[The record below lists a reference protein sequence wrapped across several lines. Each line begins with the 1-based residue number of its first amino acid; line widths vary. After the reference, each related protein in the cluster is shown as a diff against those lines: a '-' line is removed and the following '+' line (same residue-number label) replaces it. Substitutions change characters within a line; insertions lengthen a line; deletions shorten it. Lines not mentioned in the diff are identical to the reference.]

1 MRTFGNLL
9 GKEVRALFYSPIAY
23 AVIAVFL
30 LLMGYSFTL
39 TLFINKYATLLHIF
53 FQAAGLLMLIVPI
66 ITMRLFAE
74 ERKAGT
80 LELLLTAPVKES
92 QLVLAKYVAA
102 MVIVLGMIGLTGAYA
117 VVLGIFGTPDWGP
130 IYSGYLGLAL
140 LCSTLVS
147 LGLLVSALTSNQI
160 VAAMVTIGISFMLWM
175 IDSLAAMMPGVL
187 ERVLISLS
195 LLARFT
201 PFATGAMYTSD
212 FAFFVCT
219 TLLAL
224 FLAMRALARR

>member
-1 MRTFGNLL
+1 MRAFATLI

-30 LLMGYSFTL
+30 LLMGYSFTI
-39 TLFINKYATLLHIF
+39 TLFINKYATLVHIF
-53 FQAAGLLMLIVPI
+53 FESAGLLMLIVPI

-80 LELLLTAPVKES
+80 LELMLTAPVRED

-102 MVIVLGMIGLTGAYA
+102 MAIVLAMIALTGLYA

-147 LGLLVSALTSNQI
+147 LGLLISALTSNQI
-160 VAAMVTIGISFMLWM
+160 VAAIVTIGISFMLWM
-175 IDSLAAMMPGVL
+175 IDSLAAMMPDAI

-212 FAFFVCT
+212 FAFFVSC

-224 FLAMRALARR
+224 FLTMRALARR

>member
-1 MRTFGNLL
+1 MRSFLTLL
-9 GKEVRALFYSPIAY
+9 GKEVRALFHSPIAY
-23 AVIAVFL
+23 IVIAVFL
-30 LLMGYSFTL
+30 FLMGYSFTL
-39 TLFINKYATLLHIF
+39 TLFVNKYATLVHIF
-53 FQAAGLLMLIVPI
+53 FQSAGLLLLIVPI

-80 LELLLTAPVKES
+80 LELLLTAPVRES
-92 QLVLAKYVAA
+92 HVVLAKYVASMA
-102 MVIVLGMIGLTGAYA
+102 VVLTMISLTGTYA
-117 VVLGIFGTPDWGP
+117 AVLGIFGSPEWGP

-140 LCSTLVS
+140 FASTLVS
-147 LGLLVSALTSNQI
+147 LGLMISALTSNQV
-160 VAAMVTIGISFMLWM
+160 VAAIVTIGVSFLMWT
-175 IDSLAAMMPGVL
+175 IDTLATMMPDAL
-187 ERVLISLS
+187 ERILISLS

-212 FAFFVCT
+212 FGFFVCS